1 MENRGK
7 LKAMFIIPSAI
18 GVILFMIP
26 VKNAAGEWTVTVK
39 IIADHYCRCDRWIPA
54 DFERGDRDDLRCD
67 DARGAGKAQVHHG
80 KPRT

>member
-26 VKNAAGEWTVTVK
+26 VKNSGRRVDGHGQ
-39 IIADHYCRCDRWIPA
+39 DHRGHVLPVRSVDSCR
-54 DFERGDRDDLRCD
+54 F
-67 DARGAGKAQVHHG
+67 
-80 KPRT
+80 

>member
-26 VKNAAGEWTVTVK
+26 VKNAAGG
-39 IIADHYCRCDRWIPA
+39 HYCRCDQWIPA